1 MIQSV
6 EIAGRSVGPGHP
18 SLIIAEIAQAHDGSL
33 GMAHQYIDAVAAAG
47 ADAIKFQT
55 HIANAESTLGEPWR
69 VKFSRQDATRYD
81 YWSRMEFSFDQW
93 HGLALHAQEQ
103 GLLFLSSAFSI
114 EAVDLLQ
121 EVGMPA
127 WKVASG
133 EVSNRPLLD
142 HMLLTG
148 KPLLFSTGMSSW
160 QELDETVTWMRE
172 QEASFALFQC
182 TTAYPCPPETVGLN
196 ILAEVQDR
204 YHCPVGLSDHSGV
217 IYPGLAAVALGADM
231 VEVHVTLSREMFGP
245 DVTSSVTTSELQ
257 QLVEGVRFIER
268 MRANPV
274 NKDQIAV
281 EMAPMRDQF
290 SKSVVARTDLPGG
303 TCLTLEHLTVK
314 KPGTG
319 IPASKLY
326 ELVGRRLRYDV
337 VGDQLLTEEM
347 LESTE

>member
-1 MIQSV
+1 VIQSV
-6 EIAGRSVGPGHP
+6 EIDGRSVGPGHP

-33 GMAHQYIDAVAAAG
+33 GMAHQYVDAVASAG

-148 KPLLFSTGMSSW
+148 NPLLFSTGMSSW

-172 QEASFALFQC
+172 QEASFAIFQC

-196 ILAEVQDR
+196 ILAEIQDR

-217 IYPGLAAVALGADM
+217 IYPGLAAAALGADM

-245 DVTSSVTTSELQ
+245 DVTSSVTTSELH

-268 MRANPV
+268 MKANPV

-290 SKSVVARTDLPGG
+290 SKSVVTRTDLPGG
-303 TCLTLEHLTVK
+303 TSLTLEHLTVK

-326 ELVGRRLRYDV
+326 ELVGRRLRDDV

>member
-1 MIQSV
+1 MIRSV
-6 EIAGRSVGPGHP
+6 EIDGRSVGPGHP

-133 EVSNRPLLD
+133 EVSNLALLD

-148 KPLLFSTGMSSW
+148 KPLLFSTGMSPW
-160 QELDETVTWMRE
+160 QELDETVTRMRE
-172 QEASFALFQC
+172 QDASFAIFQC

>member
-1 MIQSV
+1 MIRSV
-6 EIAGRSVGPGHP
+6 EIDGRSVGPGHP

-114 EAVDLLQ
+114 EAIDLLQ
-121 EVGMPA
+121 KVGMPA

-133 EVSNRPLLD
+133 EVSNLALLD

-148 KPLLFSTGMSSW
+148 KPLLFSTGMSPW
-160 QELDETVTWMRE
+160 QELDETVTRMRE
-172 QEASFALFQC
+172 QDASFAIFQC

-196 ILAEVQDR
+196 ILAEVRDR

-245 DVTSSVTTSELQ
+245 DVTSSVTTSEFR